1 MVTQPDGEDWNPN
14 HPLLKSTAAPHE
26 TAAVLRM
33 QRAGYGGSA
42 IMRILRVKGTVLMR
56 EIKRAVDDETIAS
69 RAGRPIHDAKIRK
82 VL

>member
-42 IMRILRVKGTVLMR
+42 IMRILR
-56 EIKRAVDDETIAS
+56 AVDDETIAS